1 MIKNFIKS
9 AFRNLWKTKGY
20 SFLNIFGLALG
31 ITVTALIFLWVQ
43 DEQPYENIEKRITLT
58 YYKTEIYLF

>member
-31 ITVTALIFLWVQ
+31 ITLTALIFLCGQ
-43 DEQPYENIEKRITLT
+43 QRATLR
-58 YYKTEIYLF
+58 KH